1 MALSYDRLTRR
12 EEVDELFEQLGQV
25 LDRRIQVMLIGG
37 AVLLEQGLKDST
49 KDIDVVCRNE
59 NDKETL
65 LFSAR
70 RLGFELVGPEKR
82 HARLGV
88 NRLAVKGMRNL
99 DVFAG
104 RISYDFELSEP
115 MWQRAAVSR
124 TFGDLVVRDA
134 SREDILV
141 MKLIANREGDADD
154 CAALMGGGLDFD
166 AVYEEIERQ
175 YRKAS
180 GLGQF
185 QRLKRLQP
193 MAVNR
198 QRHDLCALGKFR
210 HAAARVGDFCH
221 QAFQQRLDNLGV
233 EFNRGI

>member
-1 MALSYDRLTRR
+1 MASSYDKINWR
-12 EEVDELFEQLGQV
+12 EEVNELFKQLGQV
-25 LDRRIQVMLIGG
+25 LDRKVQVLLIGG

-115 MWQRAAVSR
+115 MWQRAIVSR
-124 TFGDLVVRDA
+124 TFGDLVVRHA

-175 YRKAS
+175 YHKAGELEQKIWITYIEEGIGRQEEEFSMKVPIADKISQLANEYREWLYQKLSPSKS
-180 GLGQF
+180 G
-185 QRLKRLQP
+185 
-193 MAVNR
+193 
-198 QRHDLCALGKFR
+198 
-210 HAAARVGDFCH
+210 
-221 QAFQQRLDNLGV
+221 
-233 EFNRGI
+233 

>member
-1 MALSYDRLTRR
+1 MASSYDKINWR
-12 EEVDELFEQLGQV
+12 EEVNELFKQLGQV
-25 LDRRIQVMLIGG
+25 LDRKVQVLLIGG

-115 MWQRAAVSR
+115 MWQRAIVSR
-124 TFGDLVVRDA
+124 TFGDLVVRHA

-175 YRKAS
+175 YHKAGELEQKIWITYIEEGIGRQEEEFSMKVPIADKISQLANEYRERLYQKLSPSKS
-180 GLGQF
+180 G
-185 QRLKRLQP
+185 
-193 MAVNR
+193 
-198 QRHDLCALGKFR
+198 
-210 HAAARVGDFCH
+210 
-221 QAFQQRLDNLGV
+221 
-233 EFNRGI
+233 

>member
-1 MALSYDRLTRR
+1 
-12 EEVDELFEQLGQV
+12 
-25 LDRRIQVMLIGG
+25 
-37 AVLLEQGLKDST
+37 VLLEQGLKDST

-59 NDKETL
+59 NDKEIL

-115 MWQRAAVSR
+115 MWQRAIVSR

-134 SREDILV
+134 SREDIFV
-141 MKLIANREGDADD
+141 MTYIEEGIGRQEEEFSMKVPIADKISQLANEYRE
-154 CAALMGGGLDFD
+154 
-166 AVYEEIERQ
+166 
-175 YRKAS
+175 
-180 GLGQF
+180 
-185 QRLKRLQP
+185 RLYQKWLF
-193 MAVNR
+193 AE
-198 QRHDLCALGKFR
+198 LYG
-210 HAAARVGDFCH
+210 
-221 QAFQQRLDNLGV
+221 
-233 EFNRGI
+233 

>member
-1 MALSYDRLTRR
+1 MALSYDRITRR

-37 AVLLEQGLKDST
+37 AVLLELGLKDST

-59 NDKETL
+59 FDKDTL
-65 LFSAR
+65 LLSAR

-88 NRLAVKGMRNL
+88 KRLAVKGMRNL

-104 RISYDFELSEP
+104 RISYDFELSVP
-115 MWQRAAVSR
+115 MWQRSIVTR
-124 TFGDLVVRDA
+124 TFGDLIVRNA

-154 CAALMGGGLDFD
+154 CAALMGGGLDFY

-175 YRKAS
+175 YRKS
-180 GLGQF
+180 GELEQKIWITYIEEGIGRQEEEF
-185 QRLKRLQP
+185 SMKVPIADRISQLANEYRERLYQKLRP
-193 MAVNR
+193 SEA
-198 QRHDLCALGKFR
+198 G
-210 HAAARVGDFCH
+210 
-221 QAFQQRLDNLGV
+221 
-233 EFNRGI
+233 